1 MLEII
6 AIIFSI
12 TFIVM
17 VFSVLSVIAT
27 KEKESERFAQ
37 LQRARANVNEFRE
50 ILDEEISLLQKKGTL
65 DLNRQST
72 GLSSPGGKISLE
84 KIENDLTKIR
94 STISTNKREFAEI
107 RRKF

>member
-72 GLSSPGGKISLE
+72 GLLSPGEKISLE